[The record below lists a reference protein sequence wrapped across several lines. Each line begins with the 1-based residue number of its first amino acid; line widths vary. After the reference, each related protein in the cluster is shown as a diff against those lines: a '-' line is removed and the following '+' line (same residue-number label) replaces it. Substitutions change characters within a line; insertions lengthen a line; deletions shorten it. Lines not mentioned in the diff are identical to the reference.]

1 MLADYVPFIK
11 KENVF
16 KHPRPQIFLLITH
29 GQIHDTWLPLITG
42 RLGKKILNSSNIS
55 DGNQQR
61 KDRLKLS
68 IVPTTRELASY
79 RKDRT

>member
-16 KHPRPQIFLLITH
+16 KHPHSKILLLITN

-42 RLGKKILNSSNIS
+42 SLGKKILNSFNIS

-68 IVPTTRELASY
+68 IVPNTSTHHQRIGFL
-79 RKDRT
+79 